1 VTKSSATVAELRELA
16 IFVDL
21 PDDMLEW
28 LLAHGEV
35 YQYDHGEVVLEDGA
49 QANYMYVIVE
59 GTIHIH
65 VQDGGQ
71 LLNAV
76 TYYKGKATGLLPF
89 SRMKIIEARVIIGE
103 PARILQIHRDQFPDM
118 LHRSPE
124 LGQRLVA
131 AMSDRVREQTKLAQQ
146 REKMMALGKLS
157 AGLAHELNN
166 PATAITRAADSLR
179 DRFHTLKFVVGPLI
193 ASEMTS
199 AHIEALKGL
208 RQAAFECGSPKDLTP
223 VQRGRREEAV
233 GDWLEGHGIADAWK
247 LAEAYVDA
255 GMTSEELDKW
265 AEMLPPAALP
275 HVLRWLEASLSADRI
290 LSEIAAAAGRIS
302 QLVASVKQYSH
313 MDAMPD
319 KQPVD
324 VREGL
329 DSTLT
334 MLGHEIKTHR
344 IKVERA
350 YDADL
355 PKVAA
360 YPGELN
366 QVWTNLIDNAID
378 AAPKDGGQVRIE
390 AMREDH
396 VVVVRVIDNGHGIP
410 PETQSRIFE
419 PFFSTKA
426 VGDGTGLGLD
436 IAQRIVAQHNGK
448 IAVESKP
455 GETVFTVYLPLA

>member
-1 VTKSSATVAELRELA
+1 VTPSSSTVSELRELA
-16 IFVDL
+16 IFAGL
-21 PDDMLEW
+21 PDDLLEW

-35 YQYDHGEVVLEDGA
+35 QQYDHGEVVLDDGDVA
-49 QANYMYVIVE
+49 DYMYVILE
-59 GTIHIH
+59 GTVHIH

-76 TYYKGKATGLLPF
+76 TYYKGKVTGLLPY

-103 PARILQIHRDQFPDM
+103 PARILRIHRDQFADM
-118 LHRSPE
+118 LHRSPD

-131 AMSDRVREQTKLAQQ
+131 TMSDRVREQTKLAQQ

-166 PATAITRAADSLR
+166 PATAITRAADALR
-179 DRFHTLKFVVGPLI
+179 ERFHVLKSVVAPMV
-193 ASEMTS
+193 ASEMTKE
-199 AHIEALKGL
+199 HFEALKQC
-208 RQAAFECGSPKDLTP
+208 RQSAFERGSPKDLSP
-223 VQRGRREEAV
+223 LQRGRREEAI
-233 GDWLEGHGIADAWK
+233 GDWLEDHGVADAWK
-247 LAEAYVDA
+247 LSETYVDA
-255 GMTSEELDKW
+255 GLTAEELNQW
-265 AEMLPPAALP
+265 AAALPPQALP

-334 MLGHEIKTHR
+334 MLGHEIKTHHV
-344 IKVERA
+344 KVERA
-350 YDADL
+350 YDDNL

-378 AAPKDGGQVRIE
+378 AAPKEGGQLRVE
-390 AMREDH
+390 ALREDH
-396 VVVVRVIDNGHGIP
+396 VVVVKIIDNGHGIP
-410 PETQSRIFE
+410 SETQSRIFE
-419 PFFSTKA
+419 PFFSTKP
-426 VGDGTGLGLD
+426 VGEGTGLGLD
-436 IAQRIVAQHNGK
+436 IAQRIVSQHGGK

-455 GETVFTVYLPLA
+455 GATVFTVYLPLA

>member
-1 VTKSSATVAELRELA
+1 
-16 IFVDL
+16 
-21 PDDMLEW
+21 
-28 LLAHGEV
+28 
-35 YQYDHGEVVLEDGA
+35 
-49 QANYMYVIVE
+49 
-59 GTIHIH
+59 
-65 VQDGGQ
+65 
-71 LLNAV
+71 
-76 TYYKGKATGLLPF
+76 
-89 SRMKIIEARVIIGE
+89 
-103 PARILQIHRDQFPDM
+103 M

-131 AMSDRVREQTKLAQQ
+131 TMSDRVREQTKIAQQ

-166 PATAITRAADSLR
+166 PATAITRASDALR
-179 DRFHTLKFVVGPLI
+179 ERFHTLKSVIAPMV
-193 ASEMTS
+193 ASEMTK
-199 AHIEALKGL
+199 EQFDALKAC
-208 RQAAFECGSPKDLTP
+208 RQSAFERGSPKDLTP
-223 VQRGRREEAV
+223 LQRGRREEAV
-233 GDWLEGHGIADAWK
+233 GDWLEAHGVADAWK
-247 LAEAYVDA
+247 LSETYVDA
-255 GMTSEELDKW
+255 GLTAEELDQW
-265 AEMLPPAALP
+265 AAALPPQALP

-334 MLGHEIKTHR
+334 MLGHEIKTHHV
-344 IKVERA
+344 KVERA

-378 AAPKDGGQVRIE
+378 AAPREGGQLRVQ
-390 AMREDH
+390 ASREDH
-396 VVVVRVIDNGHGIP
+396 VVVVKIIDNGHGIP
-410 PETQSRIFE
+410 AEAQSRIFE
-419 PFFSTKA
+419 PFFSTKP
-426 VGDGTGLGLD
+426 VGEGTGLGLD
-436 IAQRIVAQHNGK
+436 IAQRIVSQHGGK
-448 IAVESKP
+448 IAVDSKP